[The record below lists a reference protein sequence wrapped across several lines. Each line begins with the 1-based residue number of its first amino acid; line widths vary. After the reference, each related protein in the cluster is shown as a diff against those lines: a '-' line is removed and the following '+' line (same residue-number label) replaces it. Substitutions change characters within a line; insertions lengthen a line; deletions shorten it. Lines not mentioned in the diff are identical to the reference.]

1 MLVKKNGT
9 SLYQVDPNARIPQ
22 KHKKS
27 RRGIKVHTKRPEWL
41 DCCPQDVQLDQILS
55 EIRKDSNKNN

>member
-41 DCCPQDVQLDQILS
+41 DCYPQDVQLDQS
-55 EIRKDSNKNN
+55 SSQ